1 MLWPTKQPALGVRPV
16 ADRYGKRLHGHDSN
30 DRMDNSR
37 SGQTNLV
44 DWRGVG
50 DMIAIATEQVSAP
63 IEGMHRAISGRW
75 IGNIDSRIGS
85 ESRSVDGL
93 TASIYRT
100 VRLGGLA
107 VGSTITVA
115 SEFASEHV
123 TLPPVWETTGGRYVQ
138 SIFNGVWGDKLED
151 NESPL
156 RIRLGVRDLDGI
168 PVPVTPILLRRA
180 FPNATGRLAVMLH
193 GFGETERCWRFDDN
207 TALVAGLEA
216 DGFTVLGLRYNT
228 GRSIADNGSD
238 LADLLEAVHTQWP
251 VPVDEYALIGHS
263 MGGLVAQ
270 SAVVNAQP
278 SAHRWVGVARHIVA
292 IGAPHLGTPI
302 EKGVQGISKGLGL
315 FKETRPLG
323 SFLGSRSVGIKDLRY
338 GVNHRPDGVKFHIIA
353 GAISTEASNPLGLL
367 VGDLVVRI
375 SSAIGRSRKHQAASS
390 NVLIVGGQSHA
401 NLLHDP
407 EVISHTRRWLA
418 PGL

>member
-1 MLWPTKQPALGVRPV
+1 M
-16 ADRYGKRLHGHDSN
+16 ADGYGKRLHGHDSN
-30 DRMDNSR
+30 DLTDNSR
-37 SGQTNLV
+37 GRETNLV
-44 DWRGVG
+44 DWLGVG
-50 DMIAIATEQVSAP
+50 DMIAIATEQVAAP
-63 IEGMHRAISGRW
+63 VEGMHRAISGR
-75 IGNIDSRIGS
+75 RIGS
-85 ESRSVDGL
+85 TDPLIGSENRTVDGL
-93 TASIYRT
+93 TASIYQT

-107 VGSTITVA
+107 VGSTISAA

-123 TLPPVWETTGGRYVQ
+123 TLPPVWETTGGRYAQ
-138 SIFNGVWGDKLED
+138 SIFNAVWGDKLED

-156 RIRLGVRDLDGI
+156 RIRLGIRDLDGI
-168 PVPVTPILLRRA
+168 PVPITQISLRGA
-180 FPNATGRLAVMLH
+180 FPDATGRLVVMLH
-193 GFGETERCWRFDDN
+193 GFGETERCWRFDDS

-238 LADLLEAVHTQWP
+238 LADLLEAVHTLWP
-251 VPVDEYALIGHS
+251 VSVDEYALIGHS

-270 SAVVNAQP
+270 SAVMNAQS
-278 SAHRWVGVARHIVA
+278 SAYRWAGVATHIVA

-302 EKGVQGISKGLGL
+302 EKGVQGISEGLGL
-315 FKETRPLG
+315 FNETRPLG
-323 SFLGSRSVGIKDLRY
+323 TFLESRSAGIKNLRY
-338 GVNHRPDGVKFHIIA
+338 GVNHRPDGVKYHIIA
-353 GAISTEASNPLGLL
+353 GAISREPSNPLGFLL
-367 VGDLVVRI
+367 GDLVVRI
-375 SSAIGRSRKHQAASS
+375 SSAIGRSRQHQAASS